1 MCFISCARMII
12 NTVPVSLAYTC
23 VRRQKALIFWD
34 TEKQVTTRGVG
45 GKWWRQPG
53 RFQRDLITP
62 QVRRNGSEMKQGW
75 GRRVNFK
82 LETH

>member
-1 MCFISCARMII
+1 MIV

-45 GKWWRQPG
+45 RKWWQQPG
-53 RFQRDLITP
+53 RFQRDLITT
-62 QVRRNGSEMKQGW
+62 QVRKNGSEMKQGW
-75 GRRVNFK
+75 GR
-82 LETH
+82 